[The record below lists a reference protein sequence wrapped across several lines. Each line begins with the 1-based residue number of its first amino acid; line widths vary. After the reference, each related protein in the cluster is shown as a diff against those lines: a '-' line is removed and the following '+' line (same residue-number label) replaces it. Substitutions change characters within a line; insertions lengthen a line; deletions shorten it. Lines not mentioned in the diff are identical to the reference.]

1 MAEVKIS
8 ADSGG
13 GSVALKG
20 PASTT
25 GNAAVNLTLPQN
37 DGDANQL
44 LQTNGSG
51 VLTWV
56 AAAAGGKILQ
66 VVESR
71 LNADA
76 QTPSANDTWT
86 DVNPN
91 VTITP
96 SANTSKILVIN
107 SVQGILYNTDH
118 VEMRVLR
125 KKGTG
130 SYSEVF
136 APNGQYKQGSSWGS
150 CNWGYVFL
158 DDPYGGSGTVEA
170 LNYKNQLWSD
180 NQYNYCYYNYNGV
193 ATSPSKQSIGTM
205 IAVEVGA

>member
-1 MAEVKIS
+1 MSGVKIS

-13 GSVALKG
+13 GSVELKG

-25 GNAAVNLTLPQN
+25 SNAAVSLTLPQN

-125 KKGTG
+125 KKGSG

-136 APNGQYKQGSSWGS
+136 SPNGQYKQGSSWGS

-180 NQYNYCYYNYNGV
+180 NQYNYCYYNYTGV
-193 ATSPSKQSIGTM
+193 TTSPSKQSIGTM